1 MTRTHSPKRT
11 IPTNLFSYKNGLF
24 TAEIS
29 TLRGYP
35 VSAKIV
41 LVNPKTG
48 GQIDFDLVTIDRDR
62 EGETAGWNYES
73 KSGEHAGLRVLI
85 IND

>member
-35 VSAKIV
+35 VATKIV

-48 GQIDFDLVTIDRDR
+48 GQIKFNLITVDRDR
-62 EGETAGWNYES
+62 EGETVGWNYRAEPG
-73 KSGEHAGLRVLI
+73 KYADLRILI